1 MSFRM
6 NSNNE
11 ASIALAL
18 VILFTL
24 LFAQHSE
31 STTKT
36 IRTDVYG
43 VLTGD
48 KYGGCM
54 VQLGDIPSNVLDCPE
69 RWVTLDCRGLF
80 GSRTAGHNNLNTARH
95 ALLTNSRLSVT
106 VDDSRKV
113 SGFCLATQLIIFK

>member
-1 MSFRM
+1 MYSRMS
-6 NSNNE
+6 SNNE
-11 ASIALAL
+11 ASVALAL

-24 LFAQHSE
+24 LFAQPSE
-31 STTKT
+31 SATRT
-36 IRTDVYG
+36 IRTDVFG

-69 RWVTLDCRGLF
+69 RWVTLDCKGLF

-95 ALLTNSRLSVT
+95 ALLTNSKLSVT

-113 SGFCLATQLIIFK
+113 SGFCFAPQVIIFK